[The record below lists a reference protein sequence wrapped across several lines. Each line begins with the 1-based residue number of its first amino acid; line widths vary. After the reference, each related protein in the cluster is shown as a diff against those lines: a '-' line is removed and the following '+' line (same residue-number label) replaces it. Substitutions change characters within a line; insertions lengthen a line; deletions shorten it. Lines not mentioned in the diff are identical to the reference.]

1 MTFVPQTAPILGL
14 PPDPFKHVHYTL
26 GMVLGVDDF
35 TQEFAYLSGHDQWLT
50 RGVIGYGTVCGLRV
64 TVEPSGSAGPQVVV
78 TPGTAINPRGQL
90 IRMDET
96 KCARLNDW
104 LLANREAVLQNVGSP
119 PSGDVRLY
127 VILCYRE
134 CEMDMVPIPGEP
146 CRTEDDS
153 MAASRLQDYHLLDLR
168 FEPPDQRQF
177 DATRDFVGWL
187 RQIEV
192 DSVADTPAL
201 REQFERA
208 IREAIPQLMSPPQSP
223 PTSPPDF
230 MLGSPPS
237 ALAIPVDAV
246 RDYLNLAFRLWVTEI
261 RPLWLGK
268 NESCAG
274 QSPDEECVLLGE
286 IVFPIT
292 ADGQVAVDALG
303 ITVEEER
310 RPFIVSLQMLQEWV
324 LCGRAVGGSTTGA
337 DGASAEMRRLGN
349 DIQWR
354 QSDDSPTWTTLFSLD
369 EISGGGGTPGA
380 EGASVEMRVDSGFIQ
395 WRQSDDD
402 PTWTPLLN
410 LSDISGGGGTPGA
423 EGASAEMRRL
433 GNDIQWRQSDDSPT
447 WTTLFSLDDISGG
460 GGTPGAEGASVE
472 MRVDSGFIQ
481 WRQSDDDPTWTP
493 LLNLSDI
500 SGGGGTPGA
509 EGASVEMRRL
519 GNDIQWRQSDDSPT
533 WTTLFSLDEIGGGG
547 GIPGAEGASVEMRVD
562 SSFIQWRQS
571 DDNPTWTPLLNLSDI
586 SGTPGTPGIDGAS
599 VEMRIDVDS
608 GFIQWRRSDDTPT
621 WTNLVALANL
631 RGPAGPEGPRGVR
644 GAPGPA
650 SPGGTSFIVAAGRFN
665 ADAST
670 VFEFNDMRAAQ
681 LNATLYFITFNDY
694 KPENQY
700 IIKGTVISTVDNPPH
715 FFEVIEGEQARAIV
729 EARFGANAVDSG
741 FVVRVIGMNNEM
753 SAIGFMIEVSQFGGG

>member
-423 EGASAEMRRL
+423 EGAS
-433 GNDIQWRQSDDSPT
+433 
-447 WTTLFSLDDISGG
+447 
-460 GGTPGAEGASVE
+460 
-472 MRVDSGFIQ
+472 
-481 WRQSDDDPTWTP
+481 
-493 LLNLSDI
+493 
-500 SGGGGTPGA
+500 
-509 EGASVEMRRL
+509 VEMRRL